1 MARIVTHRQAAAAVA
16 AWRQV
21 GDQPGAPD
29 RELVAAAVRASL
41 RWLAQVHPGKAV
53 EIRVPPFAAVQAM
66 GGLSHTRGTP
76 PNVIETDPATWLALV
91 VGTASWAD
99 ALGDGR
105 VSASG
110 TRADLSALLPL
121 TDLAG

>member
-21 GDQPGAPD
+21 SDQPGAPD
-29 RELVAAAVRASL
+29 RDRVAAAVRASL
-41 RWLAQVHPGKAV
+41 RWLAQAHPGKAV
-53 EIRVPPFAAVQAM
+53 EIRVPPYAAVQAM

-91 VGTASWAD
+91 VGTVSWAD

-121 TDLAG
+121 TDLNG

>member
-1 MARIVTHRQAAAAVA
+1 
-16 AWRQV
+16 
-21 GDQPGAPD
+21 
-29 RELVAAAVRASL
+29 
-41 RWLAQVHPGKAV
+41 
-53 EIRVPPFAAVQAM
+53 M

-76 PNVIETDPATWLALV
+76 PNVIVTDPATWLALV
-91 VGTASWAD
+91 VGTVSWAD

-121 TDLAG
+121 TDLTG